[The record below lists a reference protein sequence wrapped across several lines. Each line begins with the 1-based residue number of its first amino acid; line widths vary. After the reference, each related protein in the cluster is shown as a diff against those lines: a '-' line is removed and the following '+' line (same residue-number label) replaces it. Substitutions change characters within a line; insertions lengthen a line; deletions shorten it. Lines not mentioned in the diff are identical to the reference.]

1 MPSFEVLEP
10 AIDPNNK
17 ISFLLDWELTM
28 KCNLDCSYCPSG
40 LHGGHD
46 NSTRHPPLHECM
58 RALEFMFEYADQ
70 YMHRKPKGLKYVVLN
85 VYGGEALHHPEIVEI
100 LSQIQEKYQP
110 YRDRWRLTVTNTT
123 NAIVSNKKLKK
134 IIPYIDEF
142 TVSSHVESTAKQ
154 KAQFKENLLTIR
166 NANKR
171 LKCIVMMHNDTPL
184 FQEAQDFLS
193 WLDNNQIRSL
203 AKQIDSAD
211 ARLYSEQQI
220 QWFNSEYQTKTHGI
234 ANKIDAGQ
242 KSSNLTDVGR
252 ACCGGRLSC
261 VDQDYKERQ
270 YYILDN
276 KFPDWYCS
284 VNEFF
289 LFVKQVNGEVY
300 VNKDCKMNFDG
311 TVGPI
316 GNLSDTA
323 SIITEL
329 NTQLTIGQ
337 PVIQC
342 KKSKCLCGLCAPK
355 AKNLDTYQSIMKKYR
370 KEYYEISDADLLH

>member
-1 MPSFEVLEP
+1 MPAFEVLEP
-10 AIDPNNK
+10 AIDPNNR

-46 NSTRHPPLHECM
+46 NSTRHPPLDECIQ
-58 RALEFMFEYADQ
+58 ALEFMFEYADQ
-70 YMHRKPKGLKYVVLN
+70 YMYRKPNGLKYVMLN
-85 VYGGEALHHPEIVEI
+85 VYGGEALHHPDIIEI

-110 YRDRWRLTVTNTT
+110 YRDRWQLTVTNTT
-123 NAIVSNKKLKK
+123 NAIVSSKQLKK

-142 TVSSHVESTAKQ
+142 TVSSHVESTHKQ
-154 KAQFKENLLTIR
+154 KQQFKENLLTIKDSG
-166 NANKR
+166 KR
-171 LKCIVMMHNDTPL
+171 LKCIVMMHENPQL
-184 FQEAQDFLS
+184 FQEAGDFLS
-193 WLDNNQIRSL
+193 WLNSNQIRSL

-252 ACCGGRLSC
+252 ACCGGRQSC

-300 VNKDCKMNFDG
+300 VNKDCKMNFNG

-316 GNLSDTA
+316 GNLSDTVN
-323 SIITEL
+323 IINEL
-329 NTQLTIGQ
+329 KTQLTDGQ
-337 PVIQC
+337 PIIQC

-370 KEYYEISDADLLH
+370 KEYHEILDVDVLH